1 MKSSFALV
9 VLSLLASSGLSA
21 SVDMWSSPLSERGAP
36 KFEPIDPKVI
46 KSRLG
51 TTPQENSDGG
61 RKPGSVWIN
70 DPKFF

>member
-1 MKSSFALV
+1 MKSSLALA
-9 VLSLLASSGLSA
+9 VLSLFASQGLSA

-36 KFEPIDPKVI
+36 NYKPIEPKVI

-61 RKPGSVWIN
+61 RKPGSV
-70 DPKFF
+70 